1 MSLRVQNNIDREEL
15 RGLQIPLPPLPVQR
29 EIVAR
34 VQTGRAE
41 IVWER
46 AAARL
51 TREITAEIE
60 AQILGAQPIKP

>member
-1 MSLRVQNNIDREEL
+1 MCS
-15 RGLQIPLPPLPVQR
+15 LQIPLPPLPVQR

-41 IVWER
+41 IARER
-46 AAARL
+46 AAAARL

-60 AQILGAQPIKP
+60 AQILGTQPAKA

>member
-1 MSLRVQNNIDREEL
+1 MPAVKLRVNRLN
-15 RGLQIPLPPLPVQR
+15 VQR

-41 IVWER
+41 ITRER

-60 AQILGAQPIKP
+60 AQILGTQPAKS

>member
-1 MSLRVQNNIDREEL
+1 MTRH
-15 RGLQIPLPPLPVQR
+15 VQR

-34 VQTGRAE
+34 AQTGRAE
-41 IVWER
+41 IARECE

-60 AQILGAQPIKP
+60 AQILGSREGVRELAGTTAAR